1 MNELFN
7 GVMRAVSSLLGLA
20 MVAMILAMLVG
31 SSVAVPA
38 ADPQELKL
46 VIENNRFSPEELKV
60 KANAPFVIAVTNK
73 DKKAEEF
80 ESKELKIEKVVPP
93 GQTGKV
99 RVRALK
105 PGTYNFVGDYNQA
118 TAKGRIVAE

>member
-1 MNELFN
+1 
-7 GVMRAVSSLLGLA
+7 MRFVTIAA
-20 MVAMILAMLVG
+20 MVLAILG
-31 SSVAVPA
+31 SSSVAVRA
-38 ADPQELKL
+38 ADPQEFKL
-46 VIENNRFSPEELKV
+46 VIENNRFSPDELKV

-93 GQTGKV
+93 GQTVKV